1 MTARGFDEFWD
12 PWRELGWLEREV
24 GRQMGQL
31 FGAPGR
37 PAVGSAP
44 AMNVRADHDK
54 VTVTAELPGVS
65 LDDVDVSVVGRRL
78 TIRGERRTAEPGA
91 GGRYHRRERESGR
104 FGRAVTLPYPV
115 EADAVTAAL
124 KDGVLTVTLPRAAAD
139 RPRKIAVQAA

>member
-1 MTARGFDEFWD
+1 MVSRGFDEFWD
-12 PWRELGWLEREV
+12 PLRELSRMEREV
-24 GRQMGQL
+24 GRL
-31 FGAPGR
+31 FGAPG
-37 PAVGSAP
+37 PAAFGSAP

-78 TIRGERRTAEPGA
+78 TLRGERRTSEPGA

-115 EADAVTAAL
+115 EVNAVTAAL
-124 KDGVLTVTLPRAAAD
+124 KDGVLTVTLPRAETD
-139 RPRKIAVQAA
+139 RPRRITVQAA

>member
-1 MTARGFDEFWD
+1 MAARGFDEFWD
-12 PWRELGWLEREV
+12 PLRELARVEREV
-24 GRQMGQL
+24 GRL

-37 PAVGSAP
+37 TPFGSAP

-65 LDDVDVSVVGRRL
+65 LEDVDVSVVGRRL
-78 TIRGERRTAEPGA
+78 TLRGERRTSEPAA

-115 EADAVTAAL
+115 EVNAVTAAL
-124 KDGVLTVTLPRAAAD
+124 KDGVLTVTLPRAETD